1 MNLSKKFNLK
11 NLNIK
16 EKIGSFSLVSA
27 VFNIY
32 SLLIMSYLM
41 LYLYNGKIGNATPYK
56 QQEFLRVTLYAAV
69 AFLCAVVIQ
78 FVIRKILKQPAMR
91 LKNNISAITTTQI
104 FALGFL
110 LVNFISALLSPYGGL
125 VNSKGQSMVFF
136 GGDAINSSSR
146 CEGLIFTLIYV
157 VIFLLGSVYGK
168 LCNITAL
175 VVALTLIAM
184 SGIGLVQQFGWNIF
198 DICYKSLFESG
209 GAAMFV
215 STIGQFNIYSIAA
228 TILLSFCGG
237 CVLLEKRLNI
247 FTRAVCLVA
256 FTMGLTLNLWLDVSA
271 GKLAFAIAMF
281 VVFPYMIAKPATRKG
296 AVSLAIGTVAALW
309 FNKCVISFYPKELT
323 FKYDIDFSLGKKY
336 LFLIFVLIAVRVA
349 LQFFNEIIDHK
360 FITPAIYGMALIFG
374 LMTLYYFKNNYISTD
389 EQFNLFNEL
398 SALSKGELVATSGT
412 YRLANWYASMEIVK
426 EFPWFGSGPGTFY
439 RAFTDYSLSIY
450 RIYRPGYWVD
460 LAHNDYVQYLATIGI
475 VGIVAYMGFL
485 ATILYRAAR
494 RAAKNPAIVAL
505 VFAVVMFMVQNF
517 FIFSLVA
524 TAPTF
529 FVILG
534 LLEREIRNT
543 PVKPLKEILEE
554 WNARRKGLVIVEY
567 DDEYDDYDE
576 DEE

>member
-1 MNLSKKFNLK
+1 MDLLKKFNFK

-16 EKIGSFSLVSA
+16 EKIGGFSLVSA

-32 SLLIMSYLM
+32 ALLIMSYLM
-41 LYLYNGKIGNATPYK
+41 LYLHNGKIGNATPHK
-56 QQEFLRVTLYAAV
+56 QQEFLNITLYAAI

-78 FVIRKILKQPAMR
+78 FIVRKILKQPAMR
-91 LKNNISAITTTQI
+91 LKNNVISITTAQI

-110 LVNFISALLSPYGGL
+110 LVNFVSALLSPYGEL

-157 VIFLLGSVYGK
+157 GIFLLCSVYGK

-175 VVALTLIAM
+175 VVAFTLIVM
-184 SGIGLVQQFGWNIF
+184 SGIGLVQHFGWNIF
-198 DICYKSLFESG
+198 DICYHSLFKTG
-209 GAAMFV
+209 GAKSFV
-215 STIGQFNIYSIAA
+215 STVGQFNIYSIAA

-247 FTRAVCLVA
+247 FTRFVCLVA
-256 FTMGLTLNLWLDVSA
+256 FTMGLTLNLWIDVSA
-271 GKLAFAIAMF
+271 GKFAFVVAMF
-281 VVFPYMIAKPATRKG
+281 VVYPYMIAKPATRKG
-296 AVSLAIGTVAALW
+296 AVSLAIGVVAALW
-309 FNKCVISFYPKELT
+309 FNKCATSFYPQELT
-323 FKYDIDFSLGKKY
+323 FKYDINFSLGGKY
-336 LFLIFVLIAVRVA
+336 IFLILVLIAVRVA
-349 LQFFNEIIDHK
+349 LQFFNEMIDHK
-360 FITPAIYGMALIFG
+360 FITPAIYGMAIIFG
-374 LMTLYYFKNNYISTD
+374 VMIFYYFKNNYVSTN
-389 EQFNLFNEL
+389 EQVNLLNEL

-426 EFPWFGSGPGTFY
+426 EFPLFGSGPGTFY

-450 RIYRPGYWVD
+450 HIYRPGYWVD
-460 LAHNDYVQYLATIGI
+460 LAHNDYVQYVATTGI
-475 VGIVAYMGFL
+475 VGLFTYMSFI
-485 ATILYRAAR
+485 AVILYRAVR

-505 VFAVVMFMVQNF
+505 CFAVVMFMVQNF

-529 FVILG
+529 FIILG

-543 PVKPLKEILEE
+543 PVKPLKDIYYE
-554 WNARRKGLVIVEY
+554 WNARRKGLVMVEV
-567 DDEYDDYDE
+567 DE
-576 DEE
+576 DEYEDD